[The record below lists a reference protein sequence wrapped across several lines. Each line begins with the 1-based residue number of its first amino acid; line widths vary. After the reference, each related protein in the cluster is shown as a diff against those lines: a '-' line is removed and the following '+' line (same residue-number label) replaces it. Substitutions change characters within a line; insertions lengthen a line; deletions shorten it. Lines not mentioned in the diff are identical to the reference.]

1 MEFAESVE
9 TAIPSLCKLT
19 LKALGVWK
27 TKYIIVPPGPNDII
41 GPNMSICYTLYEP
54 YSVTNK
60 TETVCPENRKKRSKY

>member
-9 TAIPSLCKLT
+9 TAIPSLCELT
-19 LKALGVWK
+19 LEAFGVWK

-54 YSVTNK
+54 YPVANK